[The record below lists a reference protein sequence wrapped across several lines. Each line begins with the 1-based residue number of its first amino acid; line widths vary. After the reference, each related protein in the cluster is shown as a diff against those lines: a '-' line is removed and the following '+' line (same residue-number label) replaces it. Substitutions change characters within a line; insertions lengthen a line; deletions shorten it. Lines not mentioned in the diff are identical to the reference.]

1 VLTGRPGGTRA
12 RAPRTAFHPARTAQP
27 DPHAVGSRQHTSLP
41 NPLPSRYG
49 YPITQDIVACGRF
62 VWYVHATPARGAGVA
77 RYRLRGIPIRL
88 TLRVNTHLV
97 YLVPVTKIST
107 RTAVR
112 IAGTTL
118 FTTRRC
124 DTKAGERTPP
134 QTRNATPHNFC
145 AIFGLNLSCIARA
158 FGDCQ

>member
-1 VLTGRPGGTRA
+1 MLTGRPGGTRA
-12 RAPRTAFHPARTAQP
+12 RAAERFIRIHTRSDRANTRHYPTLYRPGTAIQSHRTMSCVALAFVRAGNYSPADSYSYTY
-27 DPHAVGSRQHTSLP
+27 ST
-41 NPLPSRYG
+41 LPSN
-49 YPITQDIVACGRF
+49 VM
-62 VWYVHATPARGAGVA
+62 RGCALV
-77 RYRLRGIPIRL
+77 
-88 TLRVNTHLV
+88 TLRVTHLV

-145 AIFGLNLSCIARA
+145 AIFGLYLSCIARA